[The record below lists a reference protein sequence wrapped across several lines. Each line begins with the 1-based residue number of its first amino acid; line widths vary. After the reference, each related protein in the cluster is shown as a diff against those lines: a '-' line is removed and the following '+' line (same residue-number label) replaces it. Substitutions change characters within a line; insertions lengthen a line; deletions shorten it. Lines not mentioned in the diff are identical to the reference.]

1 MRPCKGYLGEE
12 IRLVTEHI
20 GKLLGFRIPRQLY
33 VKAAHLGPASIKRTD
48 TFGSSERR
56 DASTEPAVP

>member
-1 MRPCKGYLGEE
+1 LRPCKGYLGEA
-12 IRLVTEHI
+12 IFLVTELI
-20 GKLLGFRIPRQLY
+20 GTRLQGSTTTLY
-33 VKAAHLGPASIKRTD
+33 VKVAHLGPASIKRTD